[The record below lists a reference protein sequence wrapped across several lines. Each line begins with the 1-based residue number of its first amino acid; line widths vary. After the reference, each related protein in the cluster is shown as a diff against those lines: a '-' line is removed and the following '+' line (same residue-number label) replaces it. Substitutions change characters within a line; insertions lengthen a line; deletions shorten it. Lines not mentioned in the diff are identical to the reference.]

1 MKRIILFAFAGL
13 LALGLGSCKKED
25 NNGNNN
31 GGSSQSCKLKSI
43 KEEILVAGSPLS
55 YSGFVLYYD
64 GDKIVKANFIDSVTG
79 NEDTTSYALLS
90 YNSGNLTDVK
100 LYQKG
105 ALTINFNNAYNS
117 SNKITQR
124 DYSINSPFGLVDINQ
139 KYFYDANGRVSY
151 TVRSTTID
159 NFPGVG
165 KVVSKDSGIFLNY
178 NSKGRP
184 AGLITYRSSETSM
197 GVQPYSFQ
205 EEYSYEY
212 DANGNRIKES
222 SKSDIAEPFKVNFT
236 ATFDLTKTPGDAE
249 IAYKLLTRLVPEDWT
264 DPNLTS
270 KDIDVNLKTSHTD
283 VTDTGNETTTTTYT
297 FNSRNSPIT
306 AKETGPEQTKN
317 TAYTYEC
324 K

>member
-1 MKRIILFAFAGL
+1 MKKIILLAFAGL
-13 LALGLGSCKKED
+13 LLAAASCKKEE

-31 GGSSQSCKLKSI
+31 NGGGVQNCKLKSI
-43 KEEILVAGSPLS
+43 KEEIAATGSPLS
-55 YSGFVLYYD
+55 YGGFVLYYD

-90 YNSGNLTDVK
+90 YSSGNLTDVK

-105 ALTINFNNAYNS
+105 SLTINFNNAFNS
-117 SNKITQR
+117 ANKITQR
-124 DYSINSPFGLVDINQ
+124 DYSINSPFGMVDINQ

-151 TVRSTTID
+151 TVRTTTID

-165 KVVSKDSGIFLNY
+165 QVISKDSGIFSNY

-184 AGLITYRSSETSM
+184 QGLITYRSTETSM
-197 GVQPYSFQ
+197 GTQPYSFQ
-205 EEYSYEY
+205 EEYAYEY
-212 DANGNRIKES
+212 DGNGNRTKES
-222 SKSDIAEPFKVNFT
+222 SKSDVSEPLKVSFT
-236 ATFDLTKTPGDAE
+236 AVFDLSKTTGDAE
-249 IAYKLLTRLVPEDWT
+249 AAYKLITKLVPDEWS
-264 DPNLTS
+264 DPNLDS

-283 VTDTGNETTTTTYT
+283 VTDTGNETITTTYT
-297 FNSRNSPIT
+297 FNTRNSPAT

-317 TAYTYEC
+317 TTYTYEC

>member
-1 MKRIILFAFAGL
+1 MFAFAGL
-13 LALGLGSCKKED
+13 LLAAASCKKDE

-31 GGSSQSCKLKSI
+31 GGSSQNCKLKSI
-43 KEEILVAGSPLS
+43 KEEIAVTGSPLS
-55 YSGFVLYYD
+55 YGGFVLYYND
-64 GDKIVKANFIDSVTG
+64 DKIVKANFIDSVTG

-90 YNSGNLTDVK
+90 YNGRNLTDVK

-105 ALTINFNNAYNS
+105 ALTINFSNAFNS
-117 SNKITQR
+117 ANKITQR

-151 TVRSTTID
+151 TVRTTTID

-197 GVQPYSFQ
+197 GTQPYSLQ
-205 EEYSYEY
+205 DEYSYEY
-212 DANGNRIKES
+212 DGNGNRTKES
-222 SKSDIAEPFKVNFT
+222 SKSDVSEPFKVSFT
-236 ATFDLTKTPGDAE
+236 AVFDLSKTAGDADA
-249 IAYKLLTRLVPEDWT
+249 AYKLITKLVPDEWS
-264 DPNLTS
+264 DPNIDS

-283 VTDTGNETTTTTYT
+283 VTDTGNETITTTYT
-297 FNSRNSPIT
+297 FNTRNSPAT
-306 AKETGPEQTKN
+306 SKEISPTETTN
-317 TAYTYEC
+317 TTYTYEC